1 MNPGFKKFIKRW
13 IITAFAVLV
22 AVTLLPRH
30 IQCERFSDLLIAAL
44 LLGLLNAFIR
54 PFMLLMALP
63 LLIFTLGLFTIV
75 INAGLLY
82 LVHAVMGD
90 RFVVDGFGWAMLGAI
105 IISLVSLPLN
115 ILTGSTSTR
124 IDVKKRPRP
133 PDSPDRGD
141 SGGGPVID
149 V

>member
-1 MNPGFKKFIKRW
+1 MKPGFKKFIKSW

-22 AVTLLPRH
+22 AVTLLPKH
-30 IQCERFSDLLIAAL
+30 IHCERFSDLLIAAL
-44 LLGLLNAFIR
+44 LLGVLNAFIR

-82 LVHAVMGD
+82 LVHGLMGP
-90 RFVVDGFGWAMLGAI
+90 RFEVDGFGWAMLGAI
-105 IISLVSLPLN
+105 IISGVSVPLN
-115 ILTGSTSTR
+115 ILTGNYKANLKVRRSQ
-124 IDVKKRPRP
+124 RP
-133 PDSPDRGD
+133 PDSKPDGD
-141 SGGGPVID
+141 GPVID

>member
-1 MNPGFKKFIKRW
+1 MKPGFKKFIKSW

-22 AVTLLPRH
+22 AVTLLPSH
-30 IQCERFSDLLIAAL
+30 IHCKKLSDLFIAAL
-44 LLGLLNAFIR
+44 LLGVLSAFIR
-54 PFMLLMALP
+54 PFMLLLALS

-82 LVHAVMGD
+82 LVHGLMGD

-105 IISLVSLPLN
+105 IISAVSLPLN
-115 ILTGSTSTR
+115 LMTGNTNAR
-124 IDVKKRPRP
+124 INVQKRPP
-133 PDSPDRGD
+133 PRHPPDRGD